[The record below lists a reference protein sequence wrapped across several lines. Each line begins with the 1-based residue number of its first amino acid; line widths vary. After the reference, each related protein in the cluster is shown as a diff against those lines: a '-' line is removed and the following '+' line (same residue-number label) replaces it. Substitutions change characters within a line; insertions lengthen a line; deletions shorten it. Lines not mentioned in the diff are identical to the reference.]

1 MHRTAPTDVI
11 HRLAAL
17 ADPEQ
22 RSIAL
27 VDAWATGDEH
37 AWAGEVHAL
46 LTRAHR
52 DDDDDARVALGV
64 VVAAAGSP
72 RLAYD
77 VRQRLYE
84 AALAAGQP
92 AIARLFFN
100 YQISVA
106 ADPALAKKLAA
117 ERPLR
122 PQGKPLTLGE
132 RKSLARSHRRDL
144 LIALCKDPHPD
155 VVRILLGNPHL
166 TEADAV
172 RIASLRPAVAA
183 SLAVIAADRRW
194 LMRPAVRRAL
204 VWNPSTPLDIAVRMT
219 TLLRAADLAE
229 LASNETVAVALRTH
243 AREILAFTRLF

>member
-1 MHRTAPTDVI
+1 MQRSAPTDVI
-11 HRLAAL
+11 HRLGAL
-17 ADPEQ
+17 TDPEQ
-22 RSIAL
+22 RAIAL
-27 VDAWATGDEH
+27 VEAWASGDEQSWT
-37 AWAGEVHAL
+37 AEVHAL

-72 RLAYD
+72 RLSYD

-84 AALAAGQP
+84 AAATAGHA

-100 YQISVA
+100 YEISA
-106 ADPALAKKLAA
+106 FADPSLAKKLAA

-144 LIALCKDPHPD
+144 LIALCRDPHPE

-204 VWNPSTPLDIAVRMT
+204 VWNPATPLDIAVRMT
-219 TLLRAADLAE
+219 TLLRASDLSE
-229 LASNETVAVALRTH
+229 LANNETVAVALRTH
-243 AREILAFTRLF
+243 AREILAFTRLS